1 MDDAWLRV
9 ERKSRSGQIQTVST
23 MQEIKQ
29 AIERL
34 PKEEFRELS
43 EWIIN
48 QHDENEWDRQFEE
61 DIRGGRLD
69 KLAQEAVEDLK
80 AGRTRPFPRRT
91 SSRTS

>member
-9 ERKSRSGQIQTVST
+9 ERKSGSGQIQTVST

-48 QHDENEWDRQFEE
+48 QHDENEWDRQIEK

-80 AGRTRPFPRRT
+80 AGRTRPFPQ
-91 SSRTS
+91 

>member
-1 MDDAWLRV
+1 
-9 ERKSRSGQIQTVST
+9 